1 MTYPKKED
9 VARMEEEARAA
20 NKMRKQEKDEK
31 WEKKRKIEN
40 PVWSVSF
47 RQCFNKHNDC

>member
-9 VARMEEEARAA
+9 VARMEEARAA

-47 RQCFNKHNDC
+47 KQVA

>member
-9 VARMEEEARAA
+9 VARMEEEAKVAS
-20 NKMRKQEKDEK
+20 KMRKQEKDEK

-40 PVWSVSF
+40 PVSTVPF
-47 RQCFNKHNDC
+47 KRVRQQTQRA